1 MIARKEENAPIA
13 ESMQKTRKI
22 RGKVFHR
29 FAIGVINHLTQV
41 REHRNHQTDLLGK
54 IHAARAIIHKLK
66 RLLGPEATRI
76 IQVGATKAKHLLG
89 PEATQAEPAGATKA
103 KRLLDPEA
111 TQAEPAGATK
121 AKRLLDPGATQ
132 AVQAGATKA
141 KHLIGPGATRTIQIG
156 AATAK
161 HLLDPEV
168 IRTKV
173 MRSVMIYRSFKYH
186 LLNQ

>member
-66 RLLGPEATRI
+66 RLLGPEAT
-76 IQVGATKAKHLLG
+76 
-89 PEATQAEPAGATKA
+89 QAEPAGATKA

-141 KHLIGPGATRTIQIG
+141 KHLLGPGATRTIQIG